1 MAEQSSEAVNKLAGG
16 FLPMQAGDSS
26 GAKWLISAVL
36 AAGQGGCVCTACQL
50 LKKFGGELS
59 AAMLKE
65 SSGG

>member
-1 MAEQSSEAVNKLAGG
+1 MVQQSSETVNKLAGG

-36 AAGQGGCVCTACQL
+36 AAGQNGCVCPACQL

>member
-1 MAEQSSEAVNKLAGG
+1 
-16 FLPMQAGDSS
+16 MQAGDSS

-36 AAGQGGCVCTACQL
+36 AAGQNGCVCPACQL

-65 SSGG
+65 STGG